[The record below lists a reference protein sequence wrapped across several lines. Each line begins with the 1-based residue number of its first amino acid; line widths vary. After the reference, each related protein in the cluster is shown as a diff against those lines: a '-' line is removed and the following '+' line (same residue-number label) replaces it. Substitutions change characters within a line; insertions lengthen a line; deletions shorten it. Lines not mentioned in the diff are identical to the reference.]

1 MRLFLAV
8 GLASELQ
15 TKVGALIAQSSA
27 TSKGVKWIDS
37 RQAHFTLFFL
47 GEQPQAL
54 VAKIDPQLKKVAA
67 AHRPFVLSLGGGGVF
82 PSWKNPRVLWLGVE
96 QGREELQA
104 LAAEVTAACVQHG
117 LPKPNRPFAPHLT
130 LGRVKT
136 PPVVVDRALLAQGV
150 TGAMRVDR
158 FTFFASELRP
168 QGPLYRE
175 LITYRLGSVSS
186 DESP

>member
-1 MRLFLAV
+1 M
-8 GLASELQ
+8 
-15 TKVGALIAQSSA
+15 LIRYSSII
-27 TSKGVKWIDS
+27 KGVKWIVPS
-37 RQAHFTLFFL
+37 SPFYPLFL

-54 VAKIDPQLKKVAA
+54 VAKSSPVEKVR
-67 AHRPFVLSLGGGGVF
+67 RPSSLVLSGWRGVF